1 MSKENISRFV
11 QMYDEYYT
19 QVEKELRY
27 GRKESHWMWFIF
39 PQITGL
45 GRSSMAQFYAVKD
58 IGEAKDFLKSSC
70 GERMRNLL
78 QIVLELQNNI
88 PESIFGIIDAA
99 KLQSSMTLFAEA
111 ASEDPI
117 FNRVLDKFYSGLKD
131 EKTLEILREQQEKYL

>member
-70 GERMRNLL
+70 GEKMRNLL
-78 QIVLELQNNI
+78 QIVLPCALQVSDNRNPPNRCFSKSI
-88 PESIFGIIDAA
+88 KSFEIESC
-99 KLQSSMTLFAEA
+99 
-111 ASEDPI
+111 P
-117 FNRVLDKFYSGLKD
+117 
-131 EKTLEILREQQEKYL
+131 